1 MLTEKPRQSSDLCI
15 GSLCDDKPTKDMYKD
30 EINQSLKISNILP
43 FPTSSFLAFDIPSS
57 FFPQSCPFWPSPSL
71 PFLASP
77 AVPKT
82 RAQAFGLAEL
92 KACQLRNC
100 LHG

>member
-57 FFPQSCPFWPSPSL
+57 FFPQLSPPALSGPL
-71 PFLASP
+71 PP
-77 AVPKT
+77 
-82 RAQAFGLAEL
+82 
-92 KACQLRNC
+92 C
-100 LHG
+100 LS